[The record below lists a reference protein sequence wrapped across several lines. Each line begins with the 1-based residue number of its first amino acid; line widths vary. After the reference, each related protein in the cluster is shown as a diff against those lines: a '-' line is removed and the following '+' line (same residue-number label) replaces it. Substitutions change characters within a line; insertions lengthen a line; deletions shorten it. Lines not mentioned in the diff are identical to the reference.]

1 MNRKLVNILNP
12 KDLATLLQQPSIK
25 IAEFLSGF
33 LASSTGDWKLSA
45 GRIVQASIKF
55 NLLTQLG
62 RELQEYIKKGRIK
75 EDYYTTDMNK
85 ASLNELLKFIDSEAP
100 DNERFKAMKSIF
112 FTGIT
117 KDADARKEEVA
128 YQFLLLCKKLN
139 SMDIL
144 IIKTCYKIYTG
155 EDLEN
160 VNTGINAFGDWVNTV
175 SEKIGYGLPELVSAS
190 DPKLA
195 ELGLL
200 SGRTYSDQSG
210 IKVGKEFRLTTLSI
224 KLCEFITKYE

>member
-1 MNRKLVNILNP
+1 MSKKLLNLLSP
-12 KDLATLLQQPSIK
+12 KDLAGLLQQPSTK
-25 IAEFLSGF
+25 IAEFLTGF
-33 LASSTGDWKLSA
+33 FASSIGDWKLSA

-75 EDYYTTDMNK
+75 EDYYATDINK
-85 ASLNELLKFIDSEAP
+85 ASLNELLKYIDSEVP

-112 FTGIT
+112 FSGVTS
-117 KDADARKEEVA
+117 DADAQQQEVA

-144 IIKTCYKIYTG
+144 ILKTCYKIYLG
-155 EDLEN
+155 KDLKN
-160 VNTGINAFGDWVNTV
+160 VNTGINVFGVWVNTV

-190 DPKLA
+190 DPRLV

-200 SGRTYSDQSG
+200 SGRTYSDKSG
-210 IKVGKEFRLTTLSI
+210 IRTGKEFRLTTLSI
-224 KLCEFITKYE
+224 KLCEYITKYE

>member
-1 MNRKLVNILNP
+1 MSRKLVSLLNP
-12 KDLATLLQQPSIK
+12 KDIVGLLRQPSIK
-25 IAEFLSGF
+25 IAEFLTGF
-33 LASSTGDWKLSA
+33 LASSAGDWKLSA

-75 EDYYTTDMNK
+75 EDYYATDINK
-85 ASLNELLKFIDSEAP
+85 ASFNELLKYIDSEVP

-112 FTGIT
+112 FSGVTS
-117 KDADARKEEVA
+117 DADAQREEVA

-144 IIKTCYKIYTG
+144 ILRTCYKIYLG
-155 EDLEN
+155 ENLKN
-160 VNTGINAFGDWVNTV
+160 ANTGINAFGDWVNTV
-175 SEKIGYGLPELVSAS
+175 SEKIGYGLPELVSAR
-190 DPKLA
+190 DPRLV

-200 SGRTYSDQSG
+200 SGRSYSDQSG
-210 IKVGKEFRLTTLSI
+210 IRAGREFRLTTLSI